1 MLATVLIMTKKEI
14 KKYEEQTKKC
24 IETIEN
30 KFNVT
35 YWYYDN
41 GFKIYRFR
49 ITNCEDSLDLS
60 RRTMVALSENF

>member
-1 MLATVLIMTKKEI
+1 MTKKEI

-24 IETIEN
+24 IEAIESKLN
-30 KFNVT
+30 AT

-49 ITNCEDSLDLS
+49 ILNCEESLDLPRS
-60 RRTMVALSENF
+60 VMVALSQNVC